1 MAEGRRKLNSDAA
14 PKRGRGRA
22 ETRRAGS
29 RKADRA
35 VPKDRPAS
43 TRRAGQ
49 AVAPVTAAPAPEPV
63 RAEPPPQARPEPPG
77 PRHEP
82 QADPPPPRRRAHGLD
97 RPEVTELEIGST
109 VHRVVPDPKPLDV
122 DGIRTMT
129 VGSILWLAAGL
140 ALLPFLGTLQRNGDV
155 WWLWTCL
162 AGFGLGLLGVEYCR
176 RRKLALEADD
186 LADEAESRR

>member
-1 MAEGRRKLNSDAA
+1 MAAGKRKLTSEPA
-14 PKRGRGRA
+14 PKRGRGH
-22 ETRRAGS
+22 TGS

-35 VPKDRPAS
+35 QPEEKPA
-43 TRRAGQ
+43 TGRRA
-49 AVAPVTAAPAPEPV
+49 ARSTPPPAPAAAPEPV
-63 RAEPPPQARPEPPG
+63 VPATPAPVASSPVSEPATEPT
-77 PRHEP
+77 
-82 QADPPPPRRRAHGLD
+82 APRRRAHGLD

-129 VGSILWLAAGL
+129 VGSILWLAAFLG
-140 ALLPFLGTLQRNGDV
+140 LLPFLGTLQRNGDV

-176 RRKLALEADD
+176 RRKVALEAE
-186 LADEAESRR
+186 DETDATAG